1 MWARRRPQPR
11 GGGAQRPRAAGGPAS
26 VPTGPT
32 ARRQC
37 SRARCPRPRPGIRS
51 AARRRAGS
59 CGRVVPTGS
68 RQPGALRPHTAI
80 RSSQNLLRKASFPAA
95 MRRMRSGGQ
104 RARLPPTGCGPCRPC
119 RGRRGTSPP
128 RSWSPIWGG
137 CELSAP
143 GRSSGTGKDVGVP
156 GRSGSPSRNHWGDPS
171 DRGQGR
177 RPGLPGRARPA
188 APAPDTPA
196 PHPGA
201 VRGHGVRSPRLPV
214 KARPTPSRLPDVP
227 LLDSVAPRREAGC
240 TGGFSL
246 RVSPARVG
254 RGVTHASRAEASVRH
269 TGTWRE
275 GRVRGTA
282 RAGTLARAPPAR
294 RLRPAGEPGAPRWP
308 DTA

>member
-1 MWARRRPQPR
+1 MGEGRSVLGQLGGPRRSPQDPPPAGSAVAPGARVPGRVSGPLL
-11 GGGAQRPRAAGGPAS
+11 GGGRARVGGWCPPDHDSPVPSGRTQQFVRPRTCFVKRVFLRDASYAERWAACP
-26 VPTGPT
+26 PT
-32 ARRQC
+32 A
-37 SRARCPRPRPGIRS
+37 
-51 AARRRAGS
+51 
-59 CGRVVPTGS
+59 
-68 RQPGALRPHTAI
+68 
-80 RSSQNLLRKASFPAA
+80 
-95 MRRMRSGGQ
+95 
-104 RARLPPTGCGPCRPC
+104 CGPCRPC

-128 RSWSPIWGG
+128 RSWSPLWGG

-171 DRGQGR
+171 DRGQGC

-201 VRGHGVRSPRLPV
+201 VRGRGVRSPRLPV

-282 RAGTLARAPPAR
+282 RAGTLARAPPAW
-294 RLRPAGEPGAPRWP
+294 RLRPAGGPGAPRWP
-308 DTA
+308 DAA